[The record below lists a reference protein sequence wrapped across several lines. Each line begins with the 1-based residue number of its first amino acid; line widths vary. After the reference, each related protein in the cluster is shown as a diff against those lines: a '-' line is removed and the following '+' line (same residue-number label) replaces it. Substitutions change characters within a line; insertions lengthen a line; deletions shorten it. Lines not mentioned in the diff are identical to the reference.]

1 MNARIGRR
9 LKSAGDTVL
18 KRLGISPST
27 AVRGLWE
34 YVVDHQDDA
43 AAIQEILVPAS
54 AAPSDEAQRKFAMLK
69 AIRAQ
74 YEQTVQELG
83 LADASSSAATPSWD
97 KLRDEFYDEQLEG

>member
-1 MNARIGRR
+1 
-9 LKSAGDTVL
+9 
-18 KRLGISPST
+18 
-27 AVRGLWE
+27 
-34 YVVDHQDDA
+34 
-43 AAIQEILVPAS
+43 
-54 AAPSDEAQRKFAMLK
+54 MLK